1 MILSLEDHY
10 MTVEYDFLK
19 ACWGQPT
26 ERTPVWLMRQ
36 AGRYLPQY
44 MEVRKNVTFLELC
57 KTPELAAEVTIQ
69 PIDYLGADAAI
80 LFSDILTPVEPM
92 GMELDFNPGPV
103 FADPIRTKAQ
113 IDALRIPE
121 MEEDVPYVLE
131 TIKILRREFEG
142 RVPLI
147 GFAGAP
153 FTLACYMVEGK
164 GSKDFA
170 QIKRMMYAEPELF
183 AALMEK
189 VVEMDRQYLNAQ
201 IAAGAQAVQI
211 FDTWG
216 GIVSPVDF
224 ERFILP
230 YVQKLINGLNRD
242 GVPVIYFVKGSGAM
256 LDLVKKAGSD
266 VVGLD
271 WYIGLN
277 TAREILGDDVAVQG
291 NLDPTVLYAPQPEIE
306 AQVKRILDENAGRS
320 GHIFNLGHGILPTVP
335 PENARFMVEC
345 VHRLSQK

>member
-1 MILSLEDHY
+1 MSQDY
-10 MTVEYDFLK
+10 TFLK
-19 ACWGQPT
+19 ACRGEAT
-26 ERTPVWLMRQ
+26 EFTPVWLMRQ

-44 MEVRKNVTFLELC
+44 MAIRKNVSFLELC

-92 GMELDFNPGPV
+92 GMKLDFVPGPV
-103 FADPIRTKAQ
+103 FENPVRTQAD

-121 MEEDVPYVLE
+121 MEADVPYVLE
-131 TIKILRREFEG
+131 TIKILRQAFEG

-147 GFAGAP
+147 GFGGAP

-170 QIKRMMYAEPELF
+170 QIKRMMYGAPELY
-183 AALMEK
+183 AQLMDK
-189 VVEMDRQYLNAQ
+189 VTEMDRLYLNAQ
-201 IAAGAQAVQI
+201 IKAGAQAIQV

-216 GIVSPVDF
+216 GIASPLDY

-230 YVQKLINGLNRD
+230 YTKKLIDGLDREN
-242 GVPVIYFVKGSGAM
+242 VPIIHFVKGSGTM
-256 LDLVKKAGSD
+256 LDVVRKAGSD

-271 WYIGLN
+271 WHVHLGA
-277 TAREILGDDVAVQG
+277 ARDILGAEIAVQG
-291 NLDPTVLYAPQPEIE
+291 NLDPTVLYAPKAHIE
-306 AQVKRILDENAGRS
+306 EEVQRILAENAGRP
-320 GHIFNLGHGILPTVP
+320 GHIFNLGHGILPTVD
-335 PENARFMVEC
+335 PEHAKFMVDC
-345 VHRLSQK
+345 VHRLSRSA

>member
-1 MILSLEDHY
+1 
-10 MTVEYDFLK
+10 MTTEYNFLK
-19 ACWGQPT
+19 ACWGQPVDV
-26 ERTPVWLMRQ
+26 TPVWLMRQ

-44 MEVRKNVTFLELC
+44 MEVRRKCTFLELC

-92 GMELDFNPGPV
+92 GLKLDFVPGPV
-103 FADPIRTKAQ
+103 FENPVRTQADV
-113 IDALRIPE
+113 DALRIPV

-147 GFAGAP
+147 GFGGAP

-170 QIKRMMYAEPELF
+170 HIKRMMYGAPELY
-183 AALMEK
+183 AQLMEK
-189 VVEMDRQYLNAQ
+189 ITEMDRQYLNAQ
-201 IAAGAQAVQI
+201 IAAGAQAIQI

-216 GIVSPVDF
+216 GIVSPLDY
-224 ERFILP
+224 ETYILP
-230 YVQKLINGLNRD
+230 YTKKLIDGLDRK
-242 GVPVIYFVKGSGAM
+242 GIPVIHFVKGSGTM
-256 LDLVKKAGSD
+256 LGSVKKAGSD

-271 WYIGLN
+271 WHIGLGK
-277 TAREILGDDVAVQG
+277 ARDILGPEIAVQG
-291 NLDPTVLYAPQPEIE
+291 NLDPTVLYAPKAHIE
-306 AQVKRILDENAGRS
+306 REVKRILDENAGRP
-320 GHIFNLGHGILPTVP
+320 GHIFNLGHGILPNVD
-335 PENARFMVEC
+335 PEHAKFMVEC
-345 VHRLSQK
+345 VHRLSRK